1 MENKDCLTEKERK
14 WIDKLNRYA
23 EKVEQ
28 INKAQCYETDKEV
41 AESIAKIIK
50 KDGNQKS
57 TIKFEVNN
65 NEQDLSM

>member
-23 EKVEQ
+23 KKVEQ

-41 AESIAKIIK
+41 AESIAKIK

-57 TIKFEVNN
+57 KIKFEVKN

>member
-41 AESIAKIIK
+41 AESIAKIK
-50 KDGNQKS
+50 KDGNTKS
-57 TIKFEVNN
+57 TIKFEATN